1 MNTLEQD
8 LRRELA
14 QTGDT
19 PAARAA
25 AAREEALRELA
36 SGARRARVRR
46 LTSACAAG
54 AVIAGAG
61 VLLVM
66 SLPRGQERTATGTV
80 STDAPGPVRFS
91 VLDRPPARGDRLL
104 PQGAAGGS
112 VDVSSARRIGTV
124 TPLRFFATRSMGG
137 GVCAV
142 IARPQVVPAFGGAV
156 PWVERANCI
165 GGDVYRYSPVVMV
178 AREWGDEDRVA
189 VVVPDGITEVR
200 FGDRRERVQ
209 DNAVVATLREGV
221 PRVVTLVGPGA
232 DAIRVIPDSGVP
244 EYRRGQTAGGTP
256 TVTLPAVQTART
268 PPGRGVLRGTRLA
281 AVQALPSLVRLTPG
295 LRVTLGVGQRV
306 RWRVSVLNGGDRPE
320 RDVTI
325 VVSLRYPG
333 GAVPV
338 DVRTAAIPMIPPG
351 RAVPVEIEGPPRA
364 AIRPGHAGSLIVQV
378 LPVPGEQNTQNNA
391 QSLPVRFG

>member
-14 QTGDT
+14 QAGDT
-19 PAARAA
+19 AETRATVARD
-25 AAREEALRELA
+25 EALRALA
-36 SGARRARVRR
+36 SGTRRARVRR
-46 LTSACAAG
+46 AVSACSAG
-54 AVIAGAG
+54 VVVVGAG

-66 SLPRGQERTATGTV
+66 SLPRGQERTATSTV

-104 PQGAAGGS
+104 PEGAAGGS
-112 VDVSSARRIGTV
+112 VDVASARRIGTAV
-124 TPLRFFATRSMGG
+124 PLRFFATRATGG

-142 IARPQVVPAFGGAV
+142 IARPQVVPAFGGVV

-200 FGDRRERVQ
+200 FGDRRERVV
-209 DNAVVATLREGV
+209 DNAVVVTLREGV
-221 PRVVTLVGPGA
+221 PRVVTLVGPSA
-232 DAIRVIPDSGVP
+232 EAIRSIPGSGNADHP
-244 EYRRGQTAGGTP
+244 RGRTPDGTP
-256 TVTLPAVQTART
+256 TVTLPAVLTART
-268 PPGRGVLRGTRLA
+268 PPGRAALRGTRLV
-281 AVQALPSLVRLTPG
+281 AVQALPALLRLTPG
-295 LRVTLGVGQRV
+295 RRITLGLGQRV

-320 RDVTI
+320 RNVTI

-333 GAVPV
+333 AAVPV

-364 AIRPGHAGSLIVQV
+364 AIRPGRAANLIVQV
-378 LPVPGEQNTQNNA
+378 LPVPDEQNTQNNA